1 MTYRTHHDFFII
13 EVEANI
19 VYEIRIRGAKP
30 VQVVAESLEDAKR
43 AYLEHHL

>member
-30 VQVVAESLEDAKR
+30 VQVVAGSIEDAKR
-43 AYLEHHL
+43 VYLECRL